1 MKLLVSVHHRFS
13 LWNPPA
19 WLGER
24 LRKDFP
30 ALQVVHL
37 SGYEGLD
44 RELPD
49 TEILVGWSLKPE
61 QFQAAKKLRWIH
73 SPAAAVHQLLIP
85 EVVASDVQ
93 VTNATAVH
101 GPVVAEHAIALVLAL
116 AKRLDAAAR
125 YQQQKVWAQTQ
136 MWNARPRPREVAGAT
151 LGLIGMGA
159 IGREVARLALA
170 LGMRVLAIRE
180 HPEKSPDHP
189 IAGSPDVQV
198 FGPGDTD
205 RVLAES
211 DFVVLCAPVTSRT
224 RHLINATRLE
234 KMKPEACL
242 INVGRGAL
250 IDDDALLAA
259 LRERKLGAAAL
270 DVFTE
275 EPLPPGSPYWEM
287 ENVLITPHT
296 AAVTD
301 KLWERHYAL
310 ISENLR
316 RYLAG
321 RPLLG
326 LVNKHK
332 GY

>member
-1 MKLLVSVHHRFS
+1 MKLVISVHHRFS

-30 ALQVVHL
+30 ALEVVHL
-37 SGYEGLD
+37 PGYEGLD
-44 RELPD
+44 RELPN
-49 TEILVGWSLKPE
+49 TEILIGWSLKPE
-61 QFQAAKKLRWIH
+61 QFRAAKKLRWIH
-73 SPAAAVHQLLIP
+73 SPAAAVHQLMIP
-85 EVVASDVQ
+85 EVVAGDVQ
-93 VTNATAVH
+93 LTNATAVH
-101 GPVVAEHAIALVLAL
+101 GPVVAEHAITLVLAL

-151 LGLIGMGA
+151 LGLFGLGA

-170 LGMRVLAIRE
+170 LGMRVLAVRE
-180 HPEKSPDHP
+180 HPERPLDD
-189 IAGSPDVQV
+189 ALTRSPDVQV
-198 FGPGDTD
+198 FGPSETD

-211 DFVVLCAPVTSRT
+211 DFVVLCAPVTGRT
-224 RHLINATRLE
+224 RHLINAARLARI
-234 KMKPEACL
+234 KPDACL

-250 IDDDALLAA
+250 IDDDALLAG
-259 LRERKLGAAAL
+259 LRERRLGAAAL

-275 EPLPPGSPYWEM
+275 EPLPPASPYWGM

-321 RPLLG
+321 QPLLG
-326 LVNKHK
+326 LVDKRK